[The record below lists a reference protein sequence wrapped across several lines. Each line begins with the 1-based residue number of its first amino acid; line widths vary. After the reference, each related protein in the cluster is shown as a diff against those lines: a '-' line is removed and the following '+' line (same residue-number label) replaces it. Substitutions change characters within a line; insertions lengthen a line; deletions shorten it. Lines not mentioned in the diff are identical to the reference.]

1 MDDLSA
7 IKAAIVKELQR
18 QRLEIGQGR
27 YPIMQSIDIH
37 ALAIAVGG
45 KSLVFT
51 AGVDIQAQG
60 AQANVAIFP
69 RPKPRLEGPSP
80 ESAAGP
86 TE

>member
-18 QRLEIGQGR
+18 QRLEVGQGR
-27 YPIMQSIDIH
+27 YPIMQSIDID

-45 KSLVFT
+45 KSLVST

-69 RPKPRLEGPSP
+69 RPKPPSGRGRKKP
-80 ESAAGP
+80 
-86 TE
+86 

>member
-27 YPIMQSIDIH
+27 YPIMQSIDID
-37 ALAIAVGG
+37 ALAIAVRGEP
-45 KSLVFT
+45 LVFT

-60 AQANVAIFP
+60 AQVNVAIFP
-69 RPKPRLEGPSP
+69 RPKPCEPIVEWLRPK
-80 ESAAGP
+80 
-86 TE
+86 